1 MKLLCTIIFCI
12 LVYKSRLKEKTTLET
27 EFASYKKQQEEAEM
41 MYEAEHQKV
50 LQELENLKKE
60 KSEIKSADTAAL
72 KSELEKS
79 KALLLEMQKER
90 DELKAT
96 EEQYEE
102 EHTKVQTELEKCKTS
117 SSKYEEEIGVLVHKI
132 QTLEKQLVESNR
144 ATDEANKIVAALRA
158 EIEHLQNVQ
167 SAKKDELHPDAKVSA
182 WVYATVGA
190 AAVAVVA
197 LIVVPKWKR
206 M

>member
-1 MKLLCTIIFCI
+1 M
-12 LVYKSRLKEKTTLET
+12 VYKSRLKEKTTLET

-167 SAKKDELHPDAKVSA
+167 SAKKDELPPDAKVSA